1 MDTESILTE
10 EGQMAPG
17 GNQIERS
24 GRKRGAG
31 STGRTRRKS
40 NGMDFLKRLLDYE
53 IRSAKRYRRFATL
66 VMVSSPVG
74 RAAIPRVLRGNVRHS
89 DELIE
94 LDSDAAIIMGETDN
108 TSAMVAVKRFKVA
121 CGENV
126 DLRIAMASY
135 PADGPGAAELLSTLR
150 RRLKVAKSMDEGAV
164 VCSG

>member
-1 MDTESILTE
+1 METESILTE

-17 GNQIERS
+17 GKQIDRT
-24 GRKRGAG
+24 GRKRGG
-31 STGRTRRKS
+31 ISPGKTRRKS

-66 VMVSSPVG
+66 VMVSSPRG
-74 RAAIPRVLRGNVRHS
+74 QPGIPSVLSGNVRHS

-94 LDSDAAIIMGETDN
+94 LDTEAAIIMGETDN
-108 TSAMVAVKRFKVA
+108 TSAMVAVNRFKVA

-150 RRLKVAKSMDEGAV
+150 RRLKVAKSLDEGAV